1 MKRILFIMTICMTAF
16 ICLSVVAY
24 ADDECDHEWSDWTV
38 TGTGGKCTSY
48 LSRECGKC
56 HITENEA
63 KVEHD
68 WSSWETDFDASCA
81 YEGQMSRDC
90 SRCDAHDEQHIPATG
105 KHSWGPWST
114 TVGATIYNAGSRVH
128 YCTEC
133 GMPQSGSIARLSPF
147 ARFAQGKYSLYKGNS
162 MQMSSVL
169 GIASG
174 DAVKSWKTSK
184 KKVVSVTKSGKIKAK
199 KKGSA
204 KITVTLK
211 SGKKAT
217 CTIKVVKK
225 PKAKKKSYGGS
236 VYITRTGIR
245 YHCRADCWGLRNA
258 NALYK
263 VSLSNAKSRG
273 LTKCQV
279 CY

>member
-38 TGTGGKCTSY
+38 TGTDGKCTSY

-90 SRCDAHDEQHIPATG
+90 SRCDAHEEQHIPATG

-225 PKAKKKSYGGS
+225 PKAKKKSSGGS